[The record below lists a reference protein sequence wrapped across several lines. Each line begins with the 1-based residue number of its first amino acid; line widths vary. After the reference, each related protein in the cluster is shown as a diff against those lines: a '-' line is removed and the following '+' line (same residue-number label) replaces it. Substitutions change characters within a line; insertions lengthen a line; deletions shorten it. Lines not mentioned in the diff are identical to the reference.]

1 MAPVHKVLIFRLFI
15 VWIVLSA
22 VIGGVVLL
30 RELNGIDK
38 ALLELA
44 AEETAD
50 LRKRHGPYLAAPD
63 QDHIAQIKAE
73 IASHIKDGHFVII
86 RLYDAEDRL
95 VASVTNTAEEES
107 LRGIDESKPSIV
119 WGPNTQFRKFLGKN
133 GQVLILVVVPL
144 NGDSAAVSGY
154 FEAVYKVDERTIKSI
169 RSRILLSLGQ
179 VIIIIFITAL
189 AVYPVVVLLNRR
201 LLRATRDLARANLG
215 LLKTLGSAAA
225 KRDSDTNS
233 HNYRVTI
240 LSTRL
245 AEEMGLAKDFVAGL
259 IAGSFLH
266 DLGKIAIQDR
276 ILLKP
281 GMLTAEETRIMRS
294 HVEHGIDIVK
304 HYQGLEAAASIIRHH
319 HEKYDGSGYPAGIA
333 GEEIPLSAR
342 IFAIV
347 DVFDALISK
356 RPYKEAF
363 GLEESLV
370 IIRSGSG
377 THFDPRLVEPFC
389 RVAAAEYRL
398 LTSSD
403 DGRLDRAIDHLIVKY
418 QALPSATGLDG

>member
-1 MAPVHKVLIFRLFI
+1 MVPVHRILILRLFI

-30 RELNGIDK
+30 RELDEVDK
-38 ALLELA
+38 ALLDMA
-44 AEETAD
+44 AEETSG
-50 LRKRHGPYLAAPD
+50 LRERHGPFLTAPG

-73 IASHIKDGHFVII
+73 IASHINEGHFVII
-86 RLYDAEDRL
+86 RLYDAEGRL
-95 VASVTNTAEEES
+95 VASVAETAMGES
-107 LRGIDESKPSIV
+107 LREIDEAKPRINWEQS
-119 WGPNTQFRKFLGKN
+119 PQFRKFFGKDE
-133 GQVLILVVVPL
+133 GVFILVMVPL
-144 NGDSAAVSGY
+144 NGDSAAISGY
-154 FEAVYKVDERTIKSI
+154 FEAIYKVGDGALDSI
-169 RSRILLSLGQ
+169 RSRILMSLGQ
-179 VIIIIFITAL
+179 VVLIIFITAL
-189 AVYPVVVLLNRR
+189 AVYPLVVLLNRR
-201 LLRATRDLARANLG
+201 LFRATRDLARANLG

-245 AEEMGLAKDFVAGL
+245 AEEMGLAEGTVAGL

-266 DLGKIAIQDR
+266 DVGKIAIPDR

-281 GMLTAEETRIMRS
+281 GTLTAEETKIMRS

-304 HYQGLEAAASIIRHH
+304 HYQGLEAAATIIRCH
-319 HEKYDGSGYPAGIA
+319 HEKYDGSGYPMGITGA
-333 GEEIPLSAR
+333 EIPLSAR
-342 IFAIV
+342 IFALV

-356 RPYKEAF
+356 RPYKEAL
-363 GLEESLV
+363 GLEEALA
-370 IIRSGSG
+370 IIRGGSG
-377 THFDPRLVEPFC
+377 THFDPMLVEPFC

-403 DGRLDRAIDHLIVKY
+403 DGRLDLALDRLIEKY
-418 QALPSATGLDG
+418 QAPVIGVRA